1 MNEVITG
8 LPVVAL
14 RGMTILPYMVIHFDI
29 NRKNLI
35 ETVEY
40 AMLHGQKIFIT
51 GNLEDNKDD
60 KAEEKLRRIGTV
72 CEIKQ
77 IMKLQGNVLR
87 ILVRGLNRGNSLAY
101 NMDDRIMLAN
111 VDISDDMEEHA
122 DELILTAHARDIKE
136 LVRLYAAANPK
147 LNKEAIGRIM
157 AADSLEEVLYRTLAE
172 LPLENGKKLE
182 IYECGSMPERC
193 VQTKL
198 AIKREIDIARI
209 RKDFMD
215 EVRTEIDKHQKEY
228 VLREQLRVIRKELG
242 EDGESEIDDFLDRT
256 KKLNASDE
264 IKKKLN
270 KEIARYRNMMASSA
284 EANVIRSYI
293 ETLLEMPWDNMSED
307 NNDIK
312 NAARV
317 LNKEHYGLD
326 KVKDRVL
333 EFLAVR
339 QKNGGKDSP
348 VVCLVGPPGT
358 GKTSIAESIA
368 RALGKKYVRVC
379 LGGVRDEAEI
389 RGHRRT
395 YVGALPGRIIEGIK
409 DAGVKNPLMLFD
421 EIDKTGKDSR
431 GDTASA
437 LLEVLDSAQNSHF
450 VDHYMEVP
458 VDLSQVLFIAT
469 ANDSSMIPKPL
480 YDRMEIIELNS
491 YTENE
496 KLHIAAEHL
505 LAKQL
510 EKNGLTKKELNINK
524 AALAAII
531 HGYTREAGVRNLER
545 KIAQVCRVT
554 AKKLLAGELPD
565 SVMVKVTARNLEDFL
580 GRPRFKDDKAEAYAQ
595 IGTVTGLAWTSVGG
609 DTLTIEAGTMPGKGE
624 MILTGNL
631 GDVMKESARIALSYV
646 RSVASEYDVPEDFF
660 EKNDIHIHI
669 PEGAVPKDGPS
680 AGITMSVA
688 ILSAVSKIPVRAK
701 LAMTGEVTLRGRVLP
716 IGGLKEKL
724 LAAKQYGIDRVLV
737 PDADRAD
744 VEELDAEITDGMELV
759 YVKNMKQV
767 ADEALL
773 RKEALC

>member
-1 MNEVITG
+1 MNEVIKG
-8 LPVVAL
+8 LPVIAL

-40 AMLHGQKIFIT
+40 AMTHGQKIFIT
-51 GNLEDNKDD
+51 TNVE
-60 KAEEKLRRIGTV
+60 EEKEDGTVERFRETGTV

-77 IMKLQGNVLR
+77 VMKLPGNVMR
-87 ILVRGLNRGNSLAY
+87 VMVRGLERGKSLAY
-101 NMDDRIMLAN
+101 SFDGKLMLAN
-111 VDISDDMEEHA
+111 VDVSDEQDGEI
-122 DELILTAHARDIKE
+122 DELTMAALARDIKE
-136 LVRLYAAANPK
+136 LLRNYALANPK
-147 LNKEAIGRIM
+147 FSKETLGRIIVV
-157 AADSLEEVLYRTLAE
+157 DNLPELVYRVIAE
-172 LPLENGKKLE
+172 LPFENGKKTELF
-182 IYECGSMPERC
+182 ECDDIIERGRL
-193 VQTKL
+193 TKL
-198 AIKREIDIARI
+198 AIKREIDIAQI
-209 RKDFMD
+209 RKSFMD
-215 EVRTEIDKHQKEY
+215 DVKSELDKRQKEY
-228 VLREQLRVIRKELG
+228 VLREQMRIIREELG
-242 EDGESEIDDFLDRT
+242 EEGESEIEEFLDRVSG
-256 KKLNASDE
+256 LNASED
-264 IKKKLN
+264 IKQKIN
-270 KEIARYRNMMASSA
+270 KEISRYRNMAASSA

-293 ETLLEMPWDNMSED
+293 ETLLDMPWDNMSQD

-312 NAARV
+312 NAKKV
-317 LNKEHYGLD
+317 LDREHYGLD
-326 KVKDRVL
+326 KVKERVL

-339 QKNGGKDSP
+339 QLRGGKDSP

-368 RALGKKYVRVC
+368 RALGKKYVRIC

-395 YVGALPGRIIEGIK
+395 YVGAMPGRIIDGIK
-409 DAGVKNPLMLFD
+409 NAGVKNPLMLLD

-469 ANDSSMIPKPL
+469 ANDASMIPKPL
-480 YDRMEIIELNS
+480 YDRMEIIELAS

-496 KLHIAAEHL
+496 KLHIASEHL

-510 EKNGLTKKELNINK
+510 DKNGLTKKELNINK
-524 AALAAII
+524 AALTAII

-554 AKKLLAGELPD
+554 AKKRLSEELPQD
-565 SVMVKVTARNLEDFL
+565 KTVKVTAKNLVDFL
-580 GRPRFKDDKAEAYAQ
+580 GKPKFKDDKADGEVQ
-595 IGTVTGLAWTSVGG
+595 VGTVTGLAWTSVGG
-609 DTLTIEAGTMPGKGE
+609 DTLTIEVTTMPGKGE

-646 RSVASEYDVPEDFF
+646 RSVASEYGTSDEFF
-660 EKNDIHIHI
+660 SKNDIHIHI

-688 ILSAVSKIPVRAK
+688 ILSAVSKIPVRAR

-724 LAAKQYGIDRVLV
+724 LAAKQYGITKVLV
-737 PDADRAD
+737 PEKNRPD
-744 VEELDAEITDGMELV
+744 VEELDVEITDGMDIV
-759 YVKNMKQV
+759 YVENMKQV

-773 RKEALC
+773 H

>member
-1 MNEVITG
+1 MNEVIKG
-8 LPVVAL
+8 LPVIAL

-40 AMLHGQKIFIT
+40 AMVHGQKIFIT
-51 GNLEDNKDD
+51 ASVE
-60 KAEEKLRRIGTV
+60 EEKEDGTGERERFRETGTV

-77 IMKLQGNVLR
+77 VMKLPGNVMR
-87 ILVRGLNRGNSLAY
+87 VMVRGLERGKSLAY
-101 NMDDRIMLAN
+101 SFDGKLMLAN
-111 VDISDDMEEHA
+111 VDVSDEQDGEI
-122 DELILTAHARDIKE
+122 DELTMAALARDIKE
-136 LVRLYAAANPK
+136 LLRNYALANPK
-147 LNKEAIGRIM
+147 FSKETLGRIIVV
-157 AADSLEEVLYRTLAE
+157 DNLPELVYRVIAE
-172 LPLENGKKLE
+172 LPFENGKKTELF
-182 IYECGSMPERC
+182 ECDDIIERGRL
-193 VQTKL
+193 TKL
-198 AIKREIDIARI
+198 AIKREIDIAQI
-209 RKDFMD
+209 RKSFMD
-215 EVRTEIDKHQKEY
+215 DVKTELDKRQKEY
-228 VLREQLRVIRKELG
+228 VLREQMRIIREELG
-242 EDGESEIDDFLDRT
+242 EEGESEIEEFLDRARR
-256 KKLNASDE
+256 LNASED
-264 IKKKLN
+264 IKQKIN
-270 KEIARYRNMMASSA
+270 KEIGRYRNMAASSA

-293 ETLLEMPWDNMSED
+293 ETLLDMPWDNMSQD

-312 NAARV
+312 NAKKV
-317 LNKEHYGLD
+317 LDREHYGLD
-326 KVKDRVL
+326 KVKERVL

-339 QKNGGKDSP
+339 QLRGGKDSP

-368 RALGKKYVRVC
+368 RALGKKYVRIC

-395 YVGALPGRIIEGIK
+395 YVGAMPGRIIEGIK
-409 DAGVKNPLMLFD
+409 SAGVKNPLMLLD

-450 VDHYMEVP
+450 VDHYMEIP

-469 ANDSSMIPKPL
+469 ANDASMIPKPL
-480 YDRMEIIELNS
+480 YDRMEIIELAS

-496 KLHIAAEHL
+496 KLHIASEHL

-524 AALAAII
+524 AALTAII

-554 AKKLLAGELPD
+554 AKKLLSEELSQD
-565 SVMVKVTARNLEDFL
+565 KTVKVTAKNLVDFL
-580 GRPRFKDDKAEAYAQ
+580 GKPKFKDDKADEAAQ
-595 IGTVTGLAWTSVGG
+595 VGTVTGLAWTSVGG
-609 DTLTIEAGTMPGKGE
+609 DTLTIEVTTMPGKGE

-646 RSVASEYDVPEDFF
+646 RSVASEYGTPDDFF
-660 EKNDIHIHI
+660 SKNDIHIHI

-688 ILSAVSKIPVRAK
+688 ILSAVSKIPVRAR

-724 LAAKQYGIDRVLV
+724 LAAKQYGITKALV
-737 PDADRAD
+737 PEKNRPD
-744 VEELDAEITDGMELV
+744 VEELDAEITDGMDIV
-759 YVKNMKQV
+759 YVENMKQV

-773 RKEALC
+773 H

>member
-1 MNEVITG
+1 MNEVIKG
-8 LPVVAL
+8 LPVIAL

-40 AMLHGQKIFIT
+40 AMVHGQKIFIT
-51 GNLEDNKDD
+51 ASVE
-60 KAEEKLRRIGTV
+60 EEKEDGTGERERFRETGTV

-77 IMKLQGNVLR
+77 VMKLPGNVMR
-87 ILVRGLNRGNSLAY
+87 VMVRGLERGKSLAY
-101 NMDDRIMLAN
+101 SFDGKLMLAN
-111 VDISDDMEEHA
+111 VDVSDEQDGEI
-122 DELILTAHARDIKE
+122 DELTMAALARDIKE
-136 LVRLYAAANPK
+136 LLRNYALANPK
-147 LNKEAIGRIM
+147 FSKETLGRIIVV
-157 AADSLEEVLYRTLAE
+157 DNLPELVYRVIAE
-172 LPLENGKKLE
+172 LPFENGKKTELF
-182 IYECGSMPERC
+182 ECDDIIERGRL
-193 VQTKL
+193 TKL
-198 AIKREIDIARI
+198 AIKREIDIAQI
-209 RKDFMD
+209 RKSFMD
-215 EVRTEIDKHQKEY
+215 DVKTELDKRQKEY
-228 VLREQLRVIRKELG
+228 VLREQMRIIREELG
-242 EDGESEIDDFLDRT
+242 EEGESEIEEFLDRARR
-256 KKLNASDE
+256 LNASED
-264 IKKKLN
+264 IKQKIN
-270 KEIARYRNMMASSA
+270 KEISRYRNMAASSA

-293 ETLLEMPWDNMSED
+293 ETLLDMPWDNMSQD

-312 NAARV
+312 NAKKV
-317 LNKEHYGLD
+317 LDREHYGLD
-326 KVKDRVL
+326 KVKERVL

-339 QKNGGKDSP
+339 QLRGGKDSP
-348 VVCLVGPPGT
+348 IVCLVGPPGT

-368 RALGKKYVRVC
+368 RALGKKYVRIC

-395 YVGALPGRIIEGIK
+395 YVGAMPGRIIEGIK
-409 DAGVKNPLMLFD
+409 SAGVKNPLMLLD

-450 VDHYMEVP
+450 VDHYMEIP

-469 ANDSSMIPKPL
+469 ANDASMIPKPL
-480 YDRMEIIELNS
+480 YDRMEIIELAS

-496 KLHIAAEHL
+496 KLHIASEHL

-524 AALAAII
+524 AALTAII

-554 AKKLLAGELPD
+554 AKKLLSEELPQD
-565 SVMVKVTARNLEDFL
+565 KTVKVTAKNLVDFL
-580 GRPRFKDDKAEAYAQ
+580 GKPKFKDDKADEAAQ
-595 IGTVTGLAWTSVGG
+595 VGTVTGLAWTSVGG
-609 DTLTIEAGTMPGKGE
+609 DTLTIEVTTMPGKGE

-646 RSVASEYDVPEDFF
+646 RSVASEYGTPDDFF
-660 EKNDIHIHI
+660 SKNDIHIHI

-688 ILSAVSKIPVRAK
+688 ILSAVSKNPVRAR

-724 LAAKQYGIDRVLV
+724 LAAKQYGITKVLV
-737 PDADRAD
+737 PEKNRPD
-744 VEELDAEITDGMELV
+744 VEELDAEITDGMDIV
-759 YVKNMKQV
+759 YVENMKQV

-773 RKEALC
+773 H